1 MNEFEPI
8 EKASHQ
14 HPLLYWKGYIC
25 VWMLMIPVQ
34 PDSLTLINSIPE
46 LSMTVEE
53 WMCFLFPFIFVFE
66 RRYLIFCSDIVP
78 SFQISALFSSIGL
91 TFYIFQT
98 NRFDAQ
104 TNGTIRWQLLLI
116 SDSVACIHR
125 TQRYRDNTQYS
136 LLTKYDFQKK
146 KWFHVSMSTSDGY
159 IFFFRSS
166 TSIQCQILS
175 TSLYFITWYSFILI
189 NAHFHL
195 STFFESA
202 MVLWQLFV
210 YFIYV
215 WFYF

>member
-146 KWFHVSMSTSDGY
+146 KNDFTCRCRRVMDTSFSFAHRY
-159 IFFFRSS
+159 RYNVKYCRRVFISS
-166 TSIQCQILS
+166 LDI
-175 TSLYFITWYSFILI
+175 
-189 NAHFHL
+189 HL
-195 STFFESA
+195 FS
-202 MVLWQLFV
+202 
-210 YFIYV
+210 
-215 WFYF
+215 